1 MSRRDFV
8 RLSGLAAAG
17 LLTGCAVNPVTG
29 RRQLMLVSEAQE
41 IDVDRKNAPYQLSTD
56 YGVVRDAALADYLQR
71 TGMGLAARSHRPGMP
86 YRFKAVNATYIN
98 AYAFPGG
105 TIAATRGIL
114 LRLEDEAEL
123 AALLGHELGHVN
135 ARHTA
140 SQMSKT
146 LLTQTLVGGASAV
159 AGIQSQAF
167 GELAAQLG
175 TLGAGALLA
184 SYSRDNEREADALGL
199 AYMDR
204 AGYNPA
210 GFEGLM
216 DMLRRLNKSR
226 PSSIQLMFAT
236 HPMSEERY
244 QTAVDAVAGEYGG
257 REDRPLYR
265 ERYMD
270 HTAGIRRIRGA
281 IEAMEDG
288 EKEMASENYAAAEAR
303 FAAALDQAPEDY
315 AGLLMMAKCL
325 IVQDRLEPAEVYT
338 GRAKEV
344 DPDEA
349 QAQFLSGFVRLGRE
363 RYGAA
368 LEDFGRYDALL
379 PGNPAILFLKGYCL
393 EKTQR
398 RPEAAR
404 HYYAFIEEVQ
414 QGDMARYA
422 YGRLVQWG
430 YLKP

>member
-1 MSRRDFV
+1 
-8 RLSGLAAAG
+8 
-17 LLTGCAVNPVTG
+17 
-29 RRQLMLVSEAQE
+29 
-41 IDVDRKNAPYQLSTD
+41 
-56 YGVVRDAALADYLQR
+56 
-71 TGMGLAARSHRPGMP
+71 
-86 YRFKAVNATYIN
+86 
-98 AYAFPGG
+98 
-105 TIAATRGIL
+105 
-114 LRLEDEAEL
+114 
-123 AALLGHELGHVN
+123 
-135 ARHTA
+135 
-140 SQMSKT
+140 
-146 LLTQTLVGGASAV
+146 
-159 AGIQSQAF
+159 
-167 GELAAQLG
+167 
-175 TLGAGALLA
+175 
-184 SYSRDNEREADALGL
+184 
-199 AYMDR
+199 
-204 AGYNPA
+204 
-210 GFEGLM
+210 M